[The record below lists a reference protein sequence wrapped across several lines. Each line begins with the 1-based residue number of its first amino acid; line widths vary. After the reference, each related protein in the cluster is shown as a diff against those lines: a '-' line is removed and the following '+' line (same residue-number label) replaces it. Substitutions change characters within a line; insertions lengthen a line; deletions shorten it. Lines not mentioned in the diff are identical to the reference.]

1 MVRINNVLATGML
14 AAAAMASS
22 GSLAAQEV
30 RAAEIRALRVC
41 ADPGNMPLS
50 NDKGEGFQNKIAQVL
65 GEALGTGVQ
74 YDFRPSTERGLMRGT
89 LDANMCDVMFD
100 LPVGLERVLTTRPL
114 YRSTFVLAS
123 REDRHLRVENLDD
136 PRLKK
141 LRIGVYQ
148 MSSIR
153 AALAD
158 HDIKENTVTHFIS
171 YDGASV
177 PEHQP
182 SYQVQQMIDGKLDL
196 VAIWGPFAGW
206 YKTIRQAPISLQPV
220 NLMATDP
227 PLQFEMALGVR
238 RGDRGL
244 RDKLDEV
251 LVARKEQIRA
261 ILDQYGVPLVQCSEC
276 VISGELAAQQYA
288 PAAKAEVATMA
299 TPSGGTG
306 ASLDQLKRW
315 LSEGADP
322 NDELS
327 NAATAGDVVRVRYLL
342 EQGAD
347 IDTRDD
353 EGYTP
358 LLTAVKTRYNELTRF
373 LIQHGAGVNL
383 ADRDGWT
390 PLMYAAWRDS
400 PEIVGMLLEKGA
412 AIEASNHQ
420 GLTPLCIAAQH
431 GRSAATA
438 ALLAA
443 GADMNRSVGAGG
455 YTPLMLALVG
465 GWDDA
470 AAKLIEK
477 GADVN
482 ARNTAGI
489 TPLIIAAAANRVD
502 AVKLL
507 LQHGADAGAAS
518 EDGTTALGIA
528 NERDNRGV
536 VEALQHAK
544 APGAGSGGS
553 AQRG

>member
-1 MVRINNVLATGML
+1 MVRTKKMKVTVAL
-14 AAAAMASS
+14 AA
-22 GSLAAQEV
+22 LAAT
-30 RAAEIRALRVC
+30 AAGTLHAQEIRALRVC

-50 NDKGEGFQNKIAQVL
+50 NDRGEGYQNKIAQVL

-100 LPVGLERVLTTRPL
+100 LPVGLERVLTTRPV

-123 REDRHLRVENLDD
+123 RSERDYRIESLDD
-136 PRLKK
+136 PRLKTLK
-141 LRIGVYQ
+141 IGVYQ
-148 MSSIR
+148 MSSVR
-153 AALAD
+153 EALAD
-158 HDIKENTVTHFIS
+158 HGIKENTVTHFIS
-171 YDGASV
+171 YDGATV

-182 SYQVQQMIDGKLDL
+182 SYQVQRMIDGELDM

-206 YKTIRQAPISLQPV
+206 YKTIKQAPITLQPV
-220 NLMATDP
+220 NLMTADP
-227 PLQFEMALGVR
+227 PLQFDMALGVR

-251 LVARKEQIRA
+251 LASHKDQIRA
-261 ILDQYGVPLVQCSEC
+261 ILDAYGVPLVQCAEC
-276 VISGELAAQQYA
+276 VISGDLVAQQAAA
-288 PAAKAEVATMA
+288 PAVQTEVATMA
-299 TPSGGTG
+299 TPRGGTG

-315 LSEGADP
+315 LKEGADP
-322 NDELS
+322 NTELS

-342 EQGAD
+342 EHGAD
-347 IDTRDD
+347 IDTQDD

-358 LLTAVKTRYNELTRF
+358 LLTAVKTRYTELTRF
-373 LIQHGAGVNL
+373 LIQQGADVNR

-400 PEIVGMLLEKGA
+400 PEIVGMLLAKGA
-412 AIEASNHQ
+412 KIEAANQQ

-431 GRSAATA
+431 GRSGAAA
-438 ALLAA
+438 ALLEA
-443 GADMNRSVGAGG
+443 GANVDIVVGGGG

-465 GWDDA
+465 GWDDV
-470 AAKLIEK
+470 AAKLVER

-482 ARNTAGI
+482 AQNKAGI

-507 LQHGADAGAAS
+507 LEKGADAGAAS

-528 NERDNRGV
+528 SQRENRAV
-536 VEALQHAK
+536 VEVLQHAR
-544 APGAGSGGS
+544 ASGGGSGGS